1 MKIRRFGIGDEL
13 ALHRVFFSAIHD
25 IAVHDYTPEQIDA
38 WAPANIDAEKW
49 ADRMRGINPFVAEM
63 DGEIVGY
70 ADVQSSGLIDHFFVS
85 GAHPRRGVGR
95 MLMAAIHMEA
105 ERLHLTELV
114 SEVSRTAQG
123 FFAHFGFHIVAQQ
136 SKVIRGVVVPNAR
149 MQKVLSR
156 Y

>member
-25 IAVHDYTPEQIDA
+25 IAVH
-38 WAPANIDAEKW
+38 
-49 ADRMRGINPFVAEM
+49 
-63 DGEIVGY
+63 
-70 ADVQSSGLIDHFFVS
+70 S

-105 ERLHLTELV
+105 QRLHLTELV

-123 FFAHFGFHIVAQQ
+123 FFTHFGFHIVAQQ

-149 MQKVLSR
+149 MQKVLLQL
-156 Y
+156 

>member
-85 GAHPRRGVGR
+85 GAHPR
-95 MLMAAIHMEA
+95 
-105 ERLHLTELV
+105 
-114 SEVSRTAQG
+114 
-123 FFAHFGFHIVAQQ
+123 
-136 SKVIRGVVVPNAR
+136 
-149 MQKVLSR
+149 
-156 Y
+156 